1 LKYIMANDRKRK
13 EAKRNR
19 MREQRAASKESQS
32 KTPLAN
38 SHLDQQASSP
48 TGKRRRL
55 DSSANSSAS
64 VGSEA
69 STSSERVSRHRANL
83 TEEQRVAIRAKDAER
98 KRRSRAK
105 MTVEEKI
112 TEQAQNADR
121 YIKNNTNLSES
132 QREINRANNVDKQR
146 RSRANRTEEKRNF
159 DQASDTKAR
168 KHARSIMPNETTEG
182 SNLARRERRHEL
194 AEMRAS
200 FLTPPD
206 SSATPRAQTIEEAFG
221 IPFFQSTKGVCYCR
235 TALNNALGGNVF
247 SYESLGVANIDN
259 VNIEL
264 EETAIQECLESK
276 GVRCDNMNNIRDLVC
291 ISEINSVGT
300 WILRNNNTG
309 GHYVVLKRLH
319 IDGPLWLLD
328 SAKQAPEITASYF
341 YELTESLRSDDDLR
355 NLFLLYIRFPDGYRP
370 QCIREPSEVGIRR
383 MLTTAPSNVCFVLID
398 NSFIYFQHNIFL
410 ATPSMPRRPSSIQ
423 TNLRSAI
430 NSVSSTGK

>member
-1 LKYIMANDRKRK
+1 MANDRKRK
-13 EAKRNR
+13 EAARNR
-19 MREQRAASKESQS
+19 MREQRAASRESQS
-32 KTPLAN
+32 ETPMAN
-38 SHLDQQASSP
+38 SHHDQQVSSP

-55 DSSANSSAS
+55 DSSANSSSS
-64 VGSEA
+64 VRSDA

-83 TEEQRVAIRAKDAER
+83 TEEQKASFRAKDAER
-98 KRRSRAK
+98 KRRSRANQP
-105 MTVEEKI
+105 VEKK
-112 TEQAQNADR
+112 AADR
-121 YIKNNTNLSES
+121 ANAAE
-132 QREINRANNVDKQR
+132 RMGRHRANMPDNQKLAGR
-146 RSRANRTEEKRNF
+146 ANAAERMSRSRANMLEEKKI
-159 DQASDTKAR
+159 SDKAKNTSAR
-168 KHARSIMPNETTEG
+168 QNARSIMPSEIAER
-182 SNLARRERRHEL
+182 SNLARREHRHEL
-194 AEMRAS
+194 AEMSES

-264 EETAIQECLESK
+264 EETAIQACLESK
-276 GVRCDNMNNIRDLVC
+276 GVRCDSMNNIRDLVF

-309 GHYVVLKRLH
+309 SHYVVLKRLH

-341 YELTESLRSDDDLR
+341 YELTESLRNEDDLR

-383 MLTTAPSNVCFVLID
+383 MLTTVPSNDCFVLID
-398 NSFIYFQHNIFL
+398 ISFKYF
-410 ATPSMPRRPSSIQ
+410 
-423 TNLRSAI
+423 
-430 NSVSSTGK
+430 

>member
-1 LKYIMANDRKRK
+1 MANDRKRK
-13 EAKRNR
+13 EAARNR
-19 MREQRAASKESQS
+19 MREQRAASRESQS
-32 KTPLAN
+32 ETPLSN
-38 SHLDQQASSP
+38 SHQDQQASSP

-55 DSSANSSAS
+55 DLSANSSSS
-64 VGSEA
+64 VRSNA

-83 TEEQRVAIRAKDAER
+83 SEEQKASIRAKDAER
-98 KRRSRAK
+98 KRRSRANQA
-105 MTVEEKI
+105 EEKK
-112 TEQAQNADR
+112 AADR
-121 YIKNNTNLSES
+121 TNATE
-132 QREINRANNVDKQR
+132 RMGRHRANMPESEQLAA
-146 RSRANRTEEKRNF
+146 RAN
-159 DQASDTKAR
+159 DAAR
-168 KHARSIMPNETTEG
+168 KSQYRGSVSEDKRIADRAKNTGARQHARSNRPSESTER
-182 SNLARRERRHEL
+182 SNLARRERRTEL

-206 SSATPRAQTIEEAFG
+206 SSTTPRAQTIEEAFG

-247 SYESLGVANIDN
+247 SYEYLGVANIDN

-276 GVRCDNMNNIRDLVC
+276 GVRCDNMNNIRDLVF

-341 YELTESLRSDDDLR
+341 YELTESLRNEDDLR

-370 QCIREPSEVGIRR
+370 QCLREPSEVGIRR
-383 MLTTAPSNVCFVLID
+383 MITTAPSNNYLVLIAD
-398 NSFIYFQHNIFL
+398 SFKYL
-410 ATPSMPRRPSSIQ
+410 
-423 TNLRSAI
+423 
-430 NSVSSTGK
+430 

>member
-1 LKYIMANDRKRK
+1 MANDRKRK

-19 MREQRAASKESQS
+19 MREQRAASRESQS
-32 KTPLAN
+32 ETALAN
-38 SHLDQQASSP
+38 SHQDQQASSP

-55 DSSANSSAS
+55 ISSANSSSS
-64 VGSEA
+64 VGSEVSA
-69 STSSERVSRHRANL
+69 SSKRVTRDRANL

-98 KRRSRAK
+98 KRRSRANQTADQNAAYQARETERISTARAN
-105 MTVEEKI
+105 MTAEQRIENRAHDADRKTRTRADMTEEQKIAIRAQDEGRKRHVRANMTEEEKV
-112 TEQAQNADR
+112 ADQR
-121 YIKNNTNLSES
+121 INTTARHLARSNTPSES
-132 QREINRANNVDKQR
+132 
-146 RSRANRTEEKRNF
+146 TER
-159 DQASDTKAR
+159 
-168 KHARSIMPNETTEG
+168 
-182 SNLARRERRHEL
+182 SNLARRERRTEL

-206 SSATPRAQTIEEAFG
+206 SSTTPRAQTIEEAFG

-276 GVRCDNMNNIRDLVC
+276 GVRCDSMNNIRDLVL

-300 WILRNNNTG
+300 WMLRNNNTG

-383 MLTTAPSNVCFVLID
+383 MLTSVPSNNCFVLIND
-398 NSFIYFQHNIFL
+398 SFKFF
-410 ATPSMPRRPSSIQ
+410 
-423 TNLRSAI
+423 
-430 NSVSSTGK
+430 

>member
-1 LKYIMANDRKRK
+1 MANDRKRK
-13 EAKRNR
+13 EANRNR
-19 MREQRAASKESQS
+19 MREQRAASREDTQL
-32 KTPLAN
+32 PLEPN
-38 SHLDQQASSP
+38 DSHNMQASSF

-55 DSSANSSAS
+55 DSSADSSFS
-64 VGSEA
+64 IKSNA
-69 STSSERVSRHRANL
+69 STSCERARKNRANM
-83 TEEQRVAIRAKDAER
+83 TVEEKAAVRAKDAER
-98 KRRSRAK
+98 KRKSRAK
-105 MTVEEKI
+105 KSEDQKALERATV
-112 TEQAQNADR
+112 AQRNSR
-121 YIKNNTNLSES
+121 NRSNLSDIQKAAE
-132 QREINRANNVDKQR
+132 RTKDAERIR
-146 RSRANRTEEKRNF
+146 RSRSDMSEEKRVDN
-159 DQASDTKAR
+159 QKKDTSAR
-168 KHARSIMPNETTEG
+168 QHARSRMPSESIERN
-182 SNLARRERRHEL
+182 NLARTERQREL
-194 AEMRAS
+194 AEMRGS

-206 SSATPRAQTIEEAFG
+206 SNATPRAQTIEEAFG
-221 IPFFQSTKGVCYCR
+221 IPFFQSTKGMCYCR

-247 SYESLGVANIDN
+247 SYELLGVANIDN

-276 GVRCDNMNNIRDLVC
+276 GVRCDSMNNIRDLVL

-383 MLTTAPSNVCFVLID
+383 MLTTVPSNDCFVLID
-398 NSFIYFQHNIFL
+398 DSFKYF
-410 ATPSMPRRPSSIQ
+410 
-423 TNLRSAI
+423 
-430 NSVSSTGK
+430 